1 MPRQPASSLA
11 SWERLPGELK
21 LIIVGHVVESF
32 KQIQSPKLSAC
43 AAVCREW
50 QHLFEAETFSDLT
63 LHQSD
68 VSEFADLVQGRRRPL
83 LRWLWLRLELTE
95 YDCKE
100 CRVRETIAED
110 RANKFIST
118 NAVWELFDTLS
129 DWKKKDSVTTMRQG
143 LTFEISAHSPSDLR
157 HAGPKMRRR
166 INDKGWMGAMCP
178 EQLIQ
183 RSTRASG
190 DGPRKCTS
198 HHKPRPFGELTGLR
212 FDMRAQP
219 VKRLK
224 TLPCVRVVDTFLIR
238 RQCLR
243 YFSVPKALQPIIQS
257 LTQLKHLRYEHWGA
271 PSSGIGFAWLKVRD
285 EEHALLFDEVLQSKK
300 TLRSVACYG
309 DMTHAKL
316 CSRRTPRH
324 SLARALVKPS
334 QRLEELHFAHNVDA
348 MDFFF
353 YIVTDN
359 PNPDKGAKWKRLERI
374 SLTSAW
380 LRPPGYQHLI
390 LRAATVAQ
398 RMPKLQRMELWHTDT
413 WSSCIFQY
421 KSDPERPIVRLSS
434 TRFGGLGVSEEE
446 AWREVASTQGSRHQP
461 PTEHKLLDQRDFA
474 QYNSILRYLDQG
486 DRLLNATS
494 WHQLLDEGCPKP
506 VMKRSIPQA
515 ATSHV

>member
-21 LIIVGHVVESF
+21 LMIVGHVVESF
-32 KQIQSPKLSAC
+32 KQVQSPKLSAC

-50 QHLFEAETFSDLT
+50 QHLFEAETFSDLA

-68 VSEFADLVQGRRRPL
+68 VSEFADLVQGRRKPL

-100 CRVRETIAED
+100 CPVRETIVED
-110 RANKFIST
+110 RANKFILT

-129 DWKKKDSVTTMRQG
+129 DWKRKDAVTTTRQG
-143 LTFEISAHSPSDLR
+143 FTFEISAHSPSDLR

-166 INDKGWMGAMCP
+166 ANNKGQMGAMGP

-183 RSTRASG
+183 HNTRVSG
-190 DGPRKCTS
+190 DGPRKCIS
-198 HHKPRPFGELTGLR
+198 HYRPRLFGELTGLR

-219 VKRLK
+219 IKRLK

-243 YFSVPKALQPIIQS
+243 YFSVPKTLQPIIQS

-271 PSSGIGFAWLKVRD
+271 LSSGMGFTSLK
-285 EEHALLFDEVLQSKK
+285 SKK
-300 TLRSVACYG
+300 TLRSVACYE

-316 CSRRTPRH
+316 RSLRTPRH
-324 SLARALVKPS
+324 GLARALVKPS
-334 QRLEELHFAHNVDA
+334 QRLELHFAHNVDA

-359 PNPDKGAKWKRLERI
+359 PNPDKGAKWNRLERI

-390 LRAATVAQ
+390 LRAVKVAQ
-398 RMPKLQRMELWHTDT
+398 RMPKLQRMELWHTDV
-413 WSSCIFQY
+413 WGSCIFQY
-421 KSDPERPIVRLSS
+421 KADPEQPLVRLSS
-434 TRFGGLGVSEEE
+434 TWFGCLGVSGEK
-446 AWREVASTQGSRHQP
+446 AWREVASTQESRHQLLI
-461 PTEHKLLDQRDFA
+461 EYKLLDQRDFA
-474 QYNSILRYLDQG
+474 QHNYMLRYLDQG

-494 WHQLLDEGCPKP
+494 WNQLLDEGRPKP
-506 VMKRSIPQA
+506 ILKRSIPQA

>member
-1 MPRQPASSLA
+1 M
-11 SWERLPGELK
+11 
-21 LIIVGHVVESF
+21 IVGHAVESF
-32 KQIQSPKLSAC
+32 KQVQSPKLSAC

-50 QHLFEAETFSDLT
+50 QHLFETETFADLT

-68 VSEFADLVQGRRRPL
+68 VSEFAALVQGRRRPL

-100 CRVRETIAED
+100 CRVRETIPED
-110 RANKFIST
+110 RANKFILT

-129 DWKKKDSVTTMRQG
+129 GWKKKDAVTATRQG
-143 LTFEISAHSPSDLR
+143 FTFEISAHSLSDLR
-157 HAGPKMRRR
+157 RAGPKMRRR
-166 INDKGWMGAMCP
+166 INDKGWMGAMGP
-178 EQLIQ
+178 EQLI
-183 RSTRASG
+183 RRNTRASG

-224 TLPCVRVVDTFLIR
+224 ALPCVRVVDTFVIR

-243 YFSVPKALQPIIQS
+243 YFSVPKTLQPIIQS

-271 PSSGIGFAWLKVRD
+271 LFNGLGYSWVRD
-285 EEHALLFDEVLQSKK
+285 EEHALLFGQVLQNKK
-300 TLRSVACYG
+300 TLRSVACYE
-309 DMTHAKL
+309 DMTSAKL
-316 CSRRTPRH
+316 RSRRTPSH
-324 SLARALVKPS
+324 ALARALVEPS

-353 YIVTDN
+353 FIITNN
-359 PNPDKGAKWKRLERI
+359 PIPHKGAKWKRLERI

-380 LRPPGYQHLI
+380 LRPTGYQHLI

-398 RMPKLQRMELWHTDT
+398 RMPKLQRMELWHTNT

-421 KSDPERPIVRLSS
+421 KTDPDQPIVRLSS
-434 TRFGGLGVSEEE
+434 TWFGSLGVSEEE
-446 AWREVASTQGSRHQP
+446 AWREVASTQASRHQLLIKY
-461 PTEHKLLDQRDFA
+461 KLLDQRDFA
-474 QYNSILRYLDQG
+474 QYNSVLRYLDQG
-486 DRLLNATS
+486 DRLLNVTS
-494 WHQLLDEGCPKP
+494 RHQLLDEGCPRP
-506 VMKRSIPQA
+506 VLKRSITQA
-515 ATSHV
+515 ATSHVQA